1 MNIRHYV
8 RNSVTDNKR
17 SALDVEHRQD
27 TEKSVEVTMSDIA
40 NKLRYVYAQMQTK
53 KPSCRLMMRH
63 SANDS
68 ITSYLDDI
76 SRAIVAEHYARSQ
89 AQKKIFECLDI
100 TKTLIQ
106 YLLHERK
113 SFKKPI
119 VTQGAFSA
127 QSPDS
132 VVRHL
137 ANMMCEENQKDSSYQ
152 EKVNFSKKEKLN
164 PIQREP
170 VNSLQQRNLSSVT
183 TGSMQCLEDS
193 LTEKSLIDGQ
203 SSNGLIEVAR
213 RALSFKKR
221 H

>member
-1 MNIRHYV
+1 MNIRHYIA
-8 RNSVTDNKR
+8 NSVTDNKL
-17 SALDVEHRQD
+17 SALGVEHRQD
-27 TEKSVEVTMSDIA
+27 TEKSVEMTMSDIA
-40 NKLRYVYAQMQTK
+40 DKLRYVYAQMQTK
-53 KPSCRLMMRH
+53 RPSRRLMMRN

-119 VTQGAFSA
+119 VTQDAFSA
-127 QSPDS
+127 QSLDS

-137 ANMMCEENQKDSSYQ
+137 ANMACEESQKNSSYQ

-164 PIQREP
+164 PIQIEP
-170 VNSLQQRNLSSVT
+170 ANSRQQRNLSSVT
-183 TGSMQCLEDS
+183 TGSMECLENS
-193 LTEKSLIDGQ
+193 LTEKSLIDEQ
-203 SSNGLIEVAR
+203 SSNGLIGVAR